1 MLLAAQTLSGI
12 FALFLTLVS
21 LAIIFKPR
29 MMHRVL
35 GKMGSTPAI
44 HFTELSLRALF
55 GAALFYAAPLSYY
68 PRPLQIF
75 GAFMVVTAILIMLAP
90 RRWHHGYARKAAQ
103 ILKPY
108 MLRIC
113 AWFSLLGG
121 VWLLKVLTASYF

>member
-1 MLLAAQTLSGI
+1 MILLSQIISTL
-12 FALFLTLVS
+12 FAVFLTGVS
-21 LAIIFKPR
+21 LAMIFKPKL
-29 MMHRVL
+29 MHRVL
-35 GKMGSTPAI
+35 QKMGSTPRI

-55 GAALFYAAPLSYY
+55 GAALFYAAPLTYY

-75 GAFMVVTAILIMLAP
+75 GGFMVITSILIMLAP
-90 RRWHHGYARKAAQ
+90 RRWHHAYALKAAD